1 MPGVAVCDDEAAM
14 TNVEFH
20 YFCGH
25 EQFQP
30 EVLVDHAVLAEK
42 AGFDGVFVSE
52 HFHPWVDDVGAAGY
66 AFSTL
71 AAMAQATERV
81 RLITGVIAP
90 IFRHHPAIVA
100 QAAATIDRISGGR
113 FELGIGT
120 GENINEGPLGFS
132 FGNFSERIGRIRE
145 AIHIIRALFAG
156 EKITFEGSYYSTESA
171 RLYSPPLHQ
180 IPIWMAAGRPRSS
193 RNAARHAD
201 GIITSVK
208 DPADTLRLVVT
219 PANAAAAEVGRPPPV
234 IIATRWCAYAGD
246 EDEAWEALRPW
257 RGLRVEGRL
266 SAVDPAV
273 LRRRADAMSRQ
284 EIIGMFQVA
293 ASPDELVD
301 RYAPLITDLDA
312 KAVVMQITSTNQPDT
327 IRMLGEEV
335 LPRLRALAA
344 EKA

>member
-1 MPGVAVCDDEAAM
+1 M
-14 TNVEFH
+14 TDVDFH

-30 EVLVDHAVLAEK
+30 EVLVEHARLAEQ

-66 AFSTL
+66 AFSTM

-90 IFRHHPAIVA
+90 LFRHHPAVVA
-100 QAAATIDRISGGR
+100 QAAATIDRLSGGR

-120 GENINEGPLGFS
+120 GENINEGPLGYS

-145 AIHIIRALFAG
+145 AIHIIRALLAG
-156 EKITFEGSYYSTESA
+156 EKLTFEGRYYSTDSA
-171 RLYSPPLHQ
+171 RLYSPPLHP
-180 IPIWMAAGRPRSS
+180 IPVWMAAGRPRSS

-201 GIITSVK
+201 GIITSVRNT
-208 DPADTLRLVVT
+208 DDTLRLVVA
-219 PANAAAAEVGRPPPV
+219 PANEAASEADRPRPV
-234 IIATRWCAYAGD
+234 LIATRWCVYAGD
-246 EDEAWEALRPW
+246 EDEAWEALLAW

-266 SAVDPAV
+266 AEVDPAV
-273 LRRRADAMSRQ
+273 LRSRADSMQRGD
-284 EIIGMFQVA
+284 IIKMFQVA
-293 ASPDELVD
+293 ANPDELVD

-312 KAVVMQITSTNQPDT
+312 RAVVIQTTSTNQPET
-327 IRMLGEEV
+327 IRMIGEEV
-335 LPRLRALAA
+335 LPRLRAIAA
-344 EKA
+344 EKAN

>member
-1 MPGVAVCDDEAAM
+1 M

-156 EKITFEGSYYSTESA
+156 EKDYVRGPLLQHRIG
-171 RLYSPPLHQ
+171 PPLQ
-180 IPIWMAAGRPRSS
+180 P
-193 RNAARHAD
+193 
-201 GIITSVK
+201 
-208 DPADTLRLVVT
+208 
-219 PANAAAAEVGRPPPV
+219 
-234 IIATRWCAYAGD
+234 
-246 EDEAWEALRPW
+246 
-257 RGLRVEGRL
+257 
-266 SAVDPAV
+266 
-273 LRRRADAMSRQ
+273 
-284 EIIGMFQVA
+284 A
-293 ASPDELVD
+293 ASSD
-301 RYAPLITDLDA
+301 TDLDGRRA
-312 KAVVMQITSTNQPDT
+312 TAIFPQRRPPCRRHHYQREGPRGHTSVG
-327 IRMLGEEV
+327 RHAGECGRGRGRSPAACHHRYALV
-335 LPRLRALAA
+335 RLRG
-344 EKA
+344 